1 MCHQT
6 VSLVAR
12 TLEEDGISTVILGS
26 GRDIVEY
33 CGVARFLF
41 TDFPLGNPCGKPWDQ
56 SMQRQIVELGLTL
69 LEEACEA
76 RTILETPFLWSDD
89 SSWKD
94 DYMKVDA
101 AKLDRLKQMGEQ
113 RKSLQRQAK
122 QTGVARSE

>member
-12 TLEEDGISTVILGS
+12 TLEDDGISTVILGS

-56 SMQRQIVELGLTL
+56 PMQRQIVEAALTL
-69 LEEACEA
+69 LEGASEP
-76 RTILETPFLWSDD
+76 RSFQQTPFEWSLLEAG
-89 SSWKD
+89 KI
-94 DYMKVDA
+94 
-101 AKLDRLKQMGEQ
+101 
-113 RKSLQRQAK
+113 
-122 QTGVARSE
+122 TT

>member
-12 TLEEDGISTVILGS
+12 TLEDDGISTVILGS

-56 SMQRQIVELGLTL
+56 PMQRQIVEAALTL
-69 LEEACEA
+69 LEGASEP
-76 RTILETPFLWSDD
+76 RSFQQTPFEWSDD
-89 SSWKD
+89 TSWKD
-94 DYMKVDA
+94 NYMRVDA
-101 AKLDRLKQMGEQ
+101 ADVERLKQMGDE
-113 RKSLQRQAK
+113 RKVMQQHAR
-122 QTGVARSE
+122 QTGAARSE